1 MPCFSAR
8 PSHRGTRQTQA
19 SSGTSLSG
27 GRASRPAHMR
37 ASLASNPGEAT
48 IRDVAPDP
56 SIADKPLGRRSHRFT
71 IRGMVDIDSAREPEQ
86 RLRDVVL
93 GGKSTV
99 IVDLTDVAELGSSL
113 VGVLIRTQ
121 RSLNW
126 RN

>member
-1 MPCFSAR
+1 
-8 PSHRGTRQTQA
+8 
-19 SSGTSLSG
+19 
-27 GRASRPAHMR
+27 MR
-37 ASLASNPGEAT
+37 ASLASDPGEAT

-71 IRGMVDIDSAREPEQ
+71 IRGTVDIDTARELEQ

-99 IVDLTDVAELGSSL
+99 IVDLSDVAELGSSL
-113 VGVLIRTQ
+113 VGVLTRTQ

-126 RN
+126 RNGRLLIACESAAIRHQLADLSDIFEFVDARPQRR